1 MEKIQIEVVK
11 NVTTKK
17 KYVKPE
23 IEFFDVEF
31 ESPLLSASVDASTTS
46 RFRTISRD
54 TNAW

>member
-1 MEKIQIEVVK
+1 MANLNQKVVK
-11 NVTTKK
+11 DVTTKK